1 MTVLGN
7 TARAVAIIVALAV
20 APSAQAR
27 GEVEDYA
34 LDTFTPAER
43 GKISP
48 YAGFARRL
56 VDDNGFFAAILSS
69 AETADHPGPNV
80 WRITIPGYTA
90 AETPNVCIAAID
102 PKRRP
107 GMTMASIQARIG
119 EVIAPGSPFEAY
131 AAAEMDSIQSRTIEV
146 MKSVSG
152 KPGPK
157 LGVWVGPRGGR
168 FNAVGV
174 LPAPAGTLLIGCTGR
189 TAADARDE
197 MIRQFKPA
205 AGLL

>member
-1 MTVLGN
+1 MTIPRN

-56 VDDNGFFAAILSS
+56 IDENGFFAAILSS
-69 AETADHPGPNV
+69 AETVEHPRPNV

-90 AETPNVCIAAID
+90 AETPNVCMAAID

-146 MKSVSG
+146 MKSVAG

-157 LGVWVGPRGGR
+157 LGVWIGPRGGG

-174 LPAPAGTLLIGCTGR
+174 LPAPAGTLLIGCTAR
-189 TAADARDE
+189 TARDAQE
-197 MIRQFKPA
+197 QLIRSFKPA